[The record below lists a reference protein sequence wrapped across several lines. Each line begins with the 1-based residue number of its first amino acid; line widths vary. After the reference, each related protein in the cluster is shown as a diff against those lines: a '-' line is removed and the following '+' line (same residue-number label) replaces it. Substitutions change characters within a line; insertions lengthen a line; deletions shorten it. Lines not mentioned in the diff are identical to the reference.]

1 MKILL
6 IAGHGDGDPGAVK
19 LGYKEAD
26 LTRELVE
33 LIKEE
38 LSGYA
43 EVDIA
48 DTSKNWYRHICVN
61 GHKADFTKYYYVLE
75 VHFNSAARDEK
86 GNKKT
91 TGTEI
96 YVTHGEKI
104 VSAEENMLKSMKT
117 LGFRN
122 RGVKRENF
130 SLITYIKKQGVS
142 SALLEVCF
150 LDDKD
155 DVDLYMSNKKEVATA
170 IAEGIAKGYKIERKP
185 LIDACLLL
193 AKEGIINSPGYWAT
207 GSGYSD
213 SNVVSLIKKFA
224 TYLKGERK

>member
-1 MKILL
+1 MNILL

-33 LIKEE
+33 LIKDA
-38 LSGYA
+38 LSEYA
-43 EVDIA
+43 NVDIA
-48 DTSKNWYRHICVN
+48 DTSKNWYRHVCVN

-75 VHFNSAARDEK
+75 VHFNSAAYDLK

-96 YVTHGEKI
+96 YVTDGEKV
-104 VSAEENMLKSMKT
+104 VSAEENILKGMKT
-117 LGFRN
+117 LGFKN
-122 RGVKRENF
+122 RGVKRKNF
-130 SLITYIKKQGVS
+130 GLITYIKKQGVS

-155 DVDLYMSNKKEVATA
+155 DVDLYMSKKKEVALA
-170 IAEGIAKGYKIERKP
+170 IAEGIAKGYKMEKKP

-193 AKEGIINSPGYWAT
+193 AKAGIISSPGYWST

-213 SNVVSLIKKFA
+213 ANVVALIKKFA
-224 TYLKGERK
+224 AYLKGEKK